1 MPTPIDAYR
10 TALARYHRNNSAL
23 PMGPPSAPAVPGI
36 DMPNVGAAITAPDA
50 LLPAQSN
57 EDEIRNN
64 ILAAGWTPM
73 EKALL
78 TPAVPPEY
86 EAVG

>member
-10 TALARYHRNNSAL
+10 RALFQYQRKNFAAQDAS
-23 PMGPPSAPAVPGI
+23 AVPGI
-36 DMPNVGAAITAPDA
+36 DMRNVGAAITAPDNGA
-50 LLPAQSN
+50 NAPLLAQSN

-73 EKALL
+73 EQALL

-86 EAVG
+86 GAVV

>member
-10 TALARYHRNNSAL
+10 KALFQYQRNN
-23 PMGPPSAPAVPGI
+23 PVVPGI
-36 DMPNVGAAITAPDA
+36 DMRNVGAAITAPDNGA
-50 LLPAQSN
+50 NDPLLAQSN

-78 TPAVPPEY
+78 TPAAPPEY
-86 EAVG
+86 GAVV